1 MQTKKYFVT
10 GATGFVGGK
19 MVRLL
24 RARNHD
30 VVALVR
36 NPSRAT
42 DLSDIG
48 ITVAEGD
55 VTEKESMR
63 EAMKGCDGVFHIA
76 GWYKVGVRD
85 KSPGQQINVEGTRN
99 VLELMKE
106 LGIEK
111 GVYTSTLAVNSDTHG
126 QLQDESFHYSGK
138 HLSEYDRTKAMA
150 HTIAGQFLQ
159 EGLPLVIVMPGL
171 IYGPGDTSMSG
182 DSIRS
187 YLRKKLPMLP
197 KQTAYS
203 WAHVDDIVTAH
214 WLAMEKGKAGETY
227 IICGPSHT
235 LAEAYRHAEKITGI
249 KAPIFVSPQVLS
261 FTSTIAGLIE
271 KIIPLPELY
280 SAETLRVAAGHT
292 YLGNNTKAMR
302 ELGYAPRP
310 LEKGLKET
318 LLYEMNE
325 MGIKPKHEQ

>member
-24 RARNHD
+24 RARNQD

-36 NPSRAT
+36 NPARAK

-48 ITVAEGD
+48 ITVVEGD

-106 LGIEK
+106 LAIEK
-111 GVYTSTLAVNSDTHG
+111 GVYTSTLAVNSDTNG
-126 QLQDESFHYSGK
+126 QLRDESFHYSGK

-150 HTIAGQFLQ
+150 HTIAGQFIK

-214 WLAMEKGKAGETY
+214 WLSMEKGKAGETY

-235 LAEAYRHAEKITGI
+235 LAEAYRLAEKITGI

-261 FTSTIAGLIE
+261 FTSAIAGLIE

-280 SAETLRVAAGHT
+280 AAETLREAAGHT
-292 YLGNNTKAMR
+292 YLGNNAKAMQ
-302 ELGYAPRP
+302 ELGYSPRA
-310 LEKGLKET
+310 LEAGLKET

-325 MGIKPKHEQ
+325 MGIKPKQEQ

>member
-1 MQTKKYFVT
+1 
-10 GATGFVGGK
+10 

-24 RARNHD
+24 RAKNHD

-36 NPSRAT
+36 NPAKAT

-63 EAMKGCDGVFHIA
+63 EPMKDCDGVFHIA

-85 KSPGQQINVEGTRN
+85 KTPGQQINVKGTRN
-99 VLELMKE
+99 VLELMQE
-106 LGIEK
+106 LQIPK
-111 GVYTSTLAVNSDTHG
+111 GVYTSTLAVNSDSHG
-126 QLQDESFHYSGK
+126 ELRDESFHFTGR

-150 HTIAGQFLQ
+150 HAIADEFIRN
-159 EGLPLVIVMPGL
+159 GLPLVIVMPGL

-182 DSIRS
+182 NSMRS

-203 WAHVDDIVTAH
+203 WAHVDDIVNAH
-214 WLAMEKGKAGETY
+214 WLAMDKGRTGETY
-227 IICGPSHT
+227 IICGPPHT
-235 LAEAYRHAEKITGI
+235 LEAAYHLAEKITGI
-249 KAPIFVSPQVLS
+249 KTPLFVSPKLLS
-261 FTSTIAGLIE
+261 VSSAMAAVAE
-271 KIIPLPELY
+271 KLIPLPELY

-292 YLGNNTKAMR
+292 YLGNNSKAMQ

-310 LEKGLKET
+310 LETGLKET
-318 LLYEMNE
+318 LLYEMKE
-325 MGIKPKHEQ
+325 MGLKPKDA